1 MSIRPAQHSSYLREK
16 PLRPVNSNVM
26 HSMRRTYLTAKKFLI
41 RELDRPDAKDILES
55 YLSLPDKS
63 NEPVSLGELFMRL
76 LTSAQNA
83 NMKASVVG
91 GSIGG
96 IQNLGKA
103 LFRFNP
109 RKVERAFA
117 NDPEGLLDHIIEIIN
132 PSGQIRTAARS
143 IWPKYCK
150 TILSA
155 ATFFGQF
162 KSGEDFYAWANHFY
176 GDQRSMAALPMV
188 LAAEID
194 GIGYP
199 LACDFLKELGFV
211 SYGKPD
217 VHVMQIFSGI
227 GLCPEKAS
235 PYQVQKVIAHIA
247 EASGVSAYNVDKV
260 FWLIGSGK
268 FDKHPNIGNIGRK
281 KAQFIAEFNDTNP
294 AVHRTL
300 RNKAA
305 QRQ

>member
-1 MSIRPAQHSSYLREK
+1 MRNGGSGRPLSSI
-16 PLRPVNSNVM
+16 VM
-26 HSMRRTYLTAKKFLI
+26 HRMRRTYLTAKKFLI
-41 RELDRPDAKDILES
+41 RELARPDAKDILES
-55 YLSLPDKS
+55 YLSLPDQS
-63 NEPVSLGELFMRL
+63 NEPVSISELFKRL
-76 LTSAQNA
+76 LSSAQNA

-109 RKVERAFA
+109 KRVERTFT
-117 NDPEGLLDHIIEIIN
+117 NDPEGLLDHIIATVN
-132 PSGQIRTAARS
+132 PSGKIRTTTRS

-162 KSGEDFYAWANHFY
+162 KSGEDFYDWANHFY

-217 VHVMQIFSGI
+217 VHVM
-227 GLCPEKAS
+227 
-235 PYQVQKVIAHIA
+235 
-247 EASGVSAYNVDKV
+247 
-260 FWLIGSGK
+260 
-268 FDKHPNIGNIGRK
+268 
-281 KAQFIAEFNDTNP
+281 
-294 AVHRTL
+294 
-300 RNKAA
+300 
-305 QRQ
+305 

>member
-1 MSIRPAQHSSYLREK
+1 
-16 PLRPVNSNVM
+16 
-26 HSMRRTYLTAKKFLI
+26 MRRTYLIAKKFLI
-41 RELDRPDAKDILES
+41 RELARPDAKDILES
-55 YLSLPDKS
+55 YLSLPDQS
-63 NEPVSLGELFMRL
+63 NEAVSINELFRRL
-76 LTSAQNA
+76 LSSAQNA
-83 NMKASVVG
+83 NMKASVIG

-96 IQNLGKA
+96 IQNLGRA

-109 RKVERAFA
+109 TKVKRNFA
-117 NDPEGLLDHIIEIIN
+117 DDPDGLLDHIITTVN
-132 PSGQIRTAARS
+132 PSGQIRITNRS

-162 KSGEDFYAWANHFY
+162 KSGEDFYDWANHFY
-176 GDQRSMAALPMV
+176 GDQKSMAALPMV
-188 LAAEID
+188 LAAEIY

-227 GLCPEKAS
+227 GLCPEKTS
-235 PYQVQKVIAHIA
+235 PYQVQKVIAQIA
-247 EASGVSAYNVDKV
+247 QASGVSAYDVDKV

-268 FDKHPNIGNIGRK
+268 FYNHPNIGNIGRK
-281 KAQFIAEFNDTNP
+281 KAKFIAEFNI
-294 AVHRTL
+294 A
-300 RNKAA
+300 
-305 QRQ
+305 

>member
-1 MSIRPAQHSSYLREK
+1 
-16 PLRPVNSNVM
+16 M
-26 HSMRRTYLTAKKFLI
+26 HRMRRTYLAAKKFLI
-41 RELDRPDAKDILES
+41 RELARPDAKDTLES
-55 YLSLPDKS
+55 YLSLPDQSDK
-63 NEPVSLGELFMRL
+63 PVSLNQLFERL
-76 LTSAQNA
+76 LSSAQNA

-96 IQNLGKA
+96 IHNLGRA

-109 RKVERAFA
+109 RKVERTFA
-117 NDPEGLLDHIIEIIN
+117 NDPAGLLNHIVKTLN
-132 PSGQIRTAARS
+132 PSGQIRTTARS

-162 KSGEDFYAWANHFY
+162 KNGEDFYDWANHFY

-188 LAAEID
+188 LAAEIY

-217 VHVMQIFSGI
+217 VHVMQIFAGI
-227 GLCPEKAS
+227 GLCPEKVS
-235 PYQVQKVIAHIA
+235 PYQVQKVIAQVA
-247 EASGVSAYNVDKV
+247 EAAGVSPYDVDKV

-268 FDKHPNIGNIGRK
+268 FDNHPHIGNIGRK
-281 KAQFIAEFNDTNP
+281 KAKFIAEFND
-294 AVHRTL
+294 A
-300 RNKAA
+300 
-305 QRQ
+305 

>member
-1 MSIRPAQHSSYLREK
+1 
-16 PLRPVNSNVM
+16 
-26 HSMRRTYLTAKKFLI
+26 MRRTYLTAKKFLI
-41 RELDRPDAKDILES
+41 RELADPDAKAILES
-55 YLSLPDKS
+55 YLSLPDQSDK
-63 NEPVSLGELFMRL
+63 PISLNRLFERL
-76 LTSAQNA
+76 LRSAQNA

-96 IQNLGKA
+96 IHNLGRV

-117 NDPEGLLDHIIEIIN
+117 NNPEGLLDCIVKTLN
-132 PSGQIRTAARS
+132 PSGQIRTTSHS

-155 ATFFGQF
+155 ATFFRQF
-162 KSGEDFYAWANHFY
+162 KNGEDFYDWANHFY

-217 VHVMQIFSGI
+217 VHVIQIFAGI
-227 GLCPEKAS
+227 GLCPERAS
-235 PYQVQKVIAHIA
+235 PYQVQKVIAQIA
-247 EASGVSAYNVDKV
+247 EASGVSSYNVDKV

-268 FDKHPNIGNIGRK
+268 FYRHSNIGNIGSK
-281 KAQFIAEFNDTNP
+281 KAKFIAEFND
-294 AVHRTL
+294 AHLGVHRTL
-300 RNKAA
+300 RDRAP
-305 QRQ
+305 QRR

>member
-1 MSIRPAQHSSYLREK
+1 
-16 PLRPVNSNVM
+16 M
-26 HSMRRTYLTAKKFLI
+26 HHMRSTYLTAKKFLI
-41 RELDRPDAKDILES
+41 RELACPDAKDILES
-55 YLSLPDKS
+55 YLSLPDQS
-63 NEPVSLGELFMRL
+63 NKPVSLSELFQRL
-76 LTSAQNA
+76 LSSAQNA
-83 NMKASVVG
+83 NMKASVIG

-96 IQNLGKA
+96 IQNLGRA
-103 LFRFNP
+103 LYHFNP
-109 RKVERAFA
+109 RKVGRAFA
-117 NDPEGLLDHIIEIIN
+117 NNPEGLLKHIIKILN
-132 PSGQIRTAARS
+132 PSGQIRTTARS

-162 KSGEDFYAWANHFY
+162 KSGEDFYDWANHFY

-211 SYGKPD
+211 NYGKPD

-235 PYQVQKVIAHIA
+235 PYQVQKVIAQIA

-268 FDKHPNIGNIGRK
+268 FYNHPNIGNIGHK
-281 KAQFIAEFNDTNP
+281 KAQFIAEFKN
-294 AVHRTL
+294 A
-300 RNKAA
+300 
-305 QRQ
+305 

>member
-1 MSIRPAQHSSYLREK
+1 MYRML
-16 PLRPVNSNVM
+16 
-26 HSMRRTYLTAKKFLI
+26 RTYLAAKEFLI
-41 RELDRPDAKDILES
+41 RELGRPDAKDILES
-55 YLSLPDKS
+55 YLSLPDQS
-63 NEPVSLGELFMRL
+63 NKPVSLKKLYERL
-76 LTSAQNA
+76 LSSAQNA

-96 IQNLGKA
+96 IHNLGHA
-103 LFRFNP
+103 LFRFSP
-109 RKVERAFA
+109 RMVERTFS
-117 NDPEGLLDHIIEIIN
+117 NNPGCLLDHIVTTLN
-132 PSGQIRTAARS
+132 PTGQIRTTDRS
-143 IWPKYCK
+143 IWPRYCK

-162 KSGEDFYAWANHFY
+162 KTGEDFYKWANHFY

-211 SYGKPD
+211 GYGKPD
-217 VHVMQIFSGI
+217 VHVIQIFAGV

-235 PYQVQKVIAHIA
+235 PYQVQKVIVQVA
-247 EASGVSAYNVDKV
+247 EASGVSPYNVDKV

-268 FDKHPNIGNIGRK
+268 FYNHSCIGNIGSK
-281 KAQFIAEFNDTNP
+281 KAQFIAEFKN
-294 AVHRTL
+294 A
-300 RNKAA
+300 
-305 QRQ
+305 

>member
-1 MSIRPAQHSSYLREK
+1 
-16 PLRPVNSNVM
+16 
-26 HSMRRTYLTAKKFLI
+26 MRRTYLTAKKFLI
-41 RELDRPDAKDILES
+41 RELARPDAKDILES
-55 YLSLPDKS
+55 YLSLPDQS
-63 NEPVSLGELFMRL
+63 NEPVSLSELFKRL
-76 LTSAQNA
+76 LSSAQNA

-109 RKVERAFA
+109 KKVERAFA
-117 NDPEGLLDHIIEIIN
+117 NDPERLLDHIIEQIN
-132 PSGQIRTAARS
+132 PSGQIRTTARS

-162 KSGEDFYAWANHFY
+162 KSGEDFYDWANHFY

-235 PYQVQKVIAHIA
+235 PYQVQKVIAQIA
-247 EASGVSAYNVDKV
+247 EESGVSAYNVDKI

-268 FDKHPNIGNIGRK
+268 FHKHPNIGNIGRK
-281 KAQFIAEFNDTNP
+281 KAQFIAEFNALPNTTLQ
-294 AVHRTL
+294 RTPESGAL
-300 RNKAA
+300 FERAA
-305 QRQ
+305 SRGRP

>member
-1 MSIRPAQHSSYLREK
+1 
-16 PLRPVNSNVM
+16 
-26 HSMRRTYLTAKKFLI
+26 MRRTYLTAKRFLI
-41 RELDRPDAKDILES
+41 RELACPEAEEILES
-55 YLSLPDKS
+55 YLSLPDRSK
-63 NEPVSLGELFMRL
+63 EPVSLSELFKRL
-76 LTSAQNA
+76 LSSAQNA

-109 RKVERAFA
+109 KKVERAFS
-117 NDPEGLLDHIIEIIN
+117 NDSDKLLNHIVETIN
-132 PSGQIRTAARS
+132 PSGKIRTTARS

-162 KSGEDFYAWANHFY
+162 DSGEKFYDWANHLY
-176 GDQRSMAALPMV
+176 DDQRSMAALPMI

-194 GIGYP
+194 GIGYA

-211 SYGKPD
+211 RYGKPD
-217 VHVMQIFSGI
+217 VHVIDIFSGI
-227 GLCPEKAS
+227 GLCDAKAS
-235 PYQVQKVIAHIA
+235 PYQVQKVIVQIA
-247 EASGVSAYNVDKV
+247 EASKVSAYCVDKV

-268 FDKHPNIGNIGRK
+268 FYKHPVIGNIGRK
-281 KAQFIAEFNDTNP
+281 KAQFIGEFNS
-294 AVHRTL
+294 A
-300 RNKAA
+300 
-305 QRQ
+305 